1 VQAKSVNVTLN
12 QTVDFTIYRK
22 NETRTGKG
30 NLGSNVSPVRS
41 GRKRSNER
49 RRKKKKRKRKRN
61 GLKLFPEI
69 LNMLK

>member
-1 VQAKSVNVTLN
+1 VNVTLN

>member
-1 VQAKSVNVTLN
+1 MQAKSVNVTLN

-30 NLGSNVSPVRS
+30 NLGSNASPVRS

>member
-1 VQAKSVNVTLN
+1 MQAKSVNVTLN